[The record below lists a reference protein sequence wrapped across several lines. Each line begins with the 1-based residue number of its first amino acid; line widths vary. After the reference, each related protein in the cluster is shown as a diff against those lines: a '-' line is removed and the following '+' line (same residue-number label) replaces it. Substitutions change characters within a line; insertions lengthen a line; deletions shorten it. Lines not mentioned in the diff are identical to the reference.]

1 MHAQPHYLAAIN
13 RVLDWIQTNL
23 AGDTSL
29 QTLAAVAGFSS
40 FHFHRVF
47 VAITGETVHAM
58 VMRLRLERALALI
71 RRTPHKSLT
80 SIALESGF
88 GSSSTMARAFAQRY
102 GVKPSVLRSEPEW
115 QHFLA
120 QQRPEKP
127 SVSAPPPSHPPMHAT
142 PRIEHWP
149 ALPIAYVRVFGA
161 YLKPDALV
169 AAYRQIEDWAD
180 ERAIDRAHSRLIG
193 MSIDDP
199 AVVPLAKCRYDF
211 CRETPLKEKARRGI
225 HHRILPA
232 SSWAILPCQG
242 DLASVDRSWSYL
254 FGQWLPA
261 SAWQPA
267 NLPALEV
274 FHRRP
279 EEIGWENFDLD
290 CCVPVEA
297 FSR

>member
-1 MHAQPHYLAAIN
+1 MHAHPHYLAGIN
-13 RVLDWIQTNL
+13 RVLDWLQTHL

-29 QTLAAVAGFSS
+29 QKLAEVAGFSS
-40 FHFHRVF
+40 FHFHRLF
-47 VAITGETVHAM
+47 VAITGETVHAV

-71 RRTPHKSLT
+71 RRTPRKSLT

-102 GVKPSVLRSEPEW
+102 GLRPSTLRSESAW

-120 QQRPEKP
+120 QQRPEQPRVSQQPHP
-127 SVSAPPPSHPPMHAT
+127 SVHAT
-142 PRIEHWP
+142 PRIEAWP
-149 ALPIAYVRVFGA
+149 ALPLAYVRVFGA
-161 YLKPDALV
+161 YLKPEALV

-180 ERAIDRAHSRLIG
+180 ERAIERSHSRLIG

-199 AVVPLAKCRYDF
+199 AVVPLAQCRYDF
-211 CRETPLKEKARRGI
+211 CRETSLKEKARRGI
-225 HHRILPA
+225 QHRVLPA
-232 SSWAILPCQG
+232 SHWAILPCKG
-242 DLASVDRSWSYL
+242 DLACVDRTWNDL
-254 FGQWLPA
+254 FEHWLPA

-290 CCVPVEA
+290 CCVPIEP
-297 FSR
+297 FCP